1 MPIFEYVCR
10 DCGRAFEAI
19 VNGSRA
25 AQCPGCQSESLEK
38 QLSVFAVSAGTP
50 TRDVSVPH
58 AGGCGRCGD
67 PNGPCS
73 MN

>member
-25 AQCPGCQSESLEK
+25 ARCPGCQSESLEK
-38 QLSVFAVSAGTP
+38 QLSVFAVSVGTS
-50 TRDVSVPH
+50 TRDVPVPH